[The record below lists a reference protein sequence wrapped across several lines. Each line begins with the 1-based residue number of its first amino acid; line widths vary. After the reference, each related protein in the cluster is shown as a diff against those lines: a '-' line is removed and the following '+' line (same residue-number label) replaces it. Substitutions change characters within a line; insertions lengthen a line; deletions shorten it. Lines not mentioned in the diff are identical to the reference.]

1 MIVVATDD
9 FEVYHEVVGELRE
22 RSARFTTVEA
32 GASIPA
38 EARVVIAGPGEE
50 PDTAL
55 PVVRAEPG
63 EAREAVETAFD
74 TLREGDGQVVVG
86 IDPGDR
92 PGIAVLV
99 GETVVAAFQVPLAD
113 VSSVVEEALAGATD
127 PIVRIGDGARLRGS
141 RLIDDL
147 PDARIEL
154 VDETGTTPSL
164 GTGARGMGDVLAAVN
179 IARREGAVIEERD
192 ISPTPGEIRTI
203 QERSRQASDGNR
215 TIPTDLARRVA
226 KGALTLEEALSE
238 HGGEASRNSHRNDG
252 ASDRSEESGPG

>member
-1 MIVVATDD
+1 MIVVSTND

-22 RSARFTTVEA
+22 RSAPFTTVEA
-32 GASIPA
+32 GEPIPA
-38 EARVVIAGPGEE
+38 EARVMIVGPGEQ
-50 PDTAL
+50 PDTDL

-63 EAREAVETAFD
+63 GSREAVERAFD
-74 TLREGDGQVVVG
+74 TLREGDGQLVVG

-99 GETVVAAFQVPLAD
+99 GDTVVAAFHVPLAD
-113 VSSVVEEALAGATD
+113 VPSVVEEELAGAAD
-127 PIVRIGDGARLRGS
+127 PVIRIGDGARLRGS

-179 IARREGAVIEERD
+179 IARREGTVIEARD
-192 ISPTPGEIRTI
+192 ISPTAGEIRTI
-203 QERSRQASDGNR
+203 QEQSRQASERNR

-226 KGALTLEEALSE
+226 KGELTLEEALSAHE
-238 HGGEASRNSHRNDG
+238 G
-252 ASDRSEESGPG
+252 DRSGNPDRTDGVSGNADRTD